1 MDSAGVVITG
11 LGAIS
16 PLGLTVSDMWAG
28 LSAGKCGISKIT
40 AFDATGFGC
49 QLAGQAPDY
58 KIQQFVPKTYR
69 KAVKLM
75 CRDIELA
82 VIATNEALTD
92 SGLITKGIDP
102 ENINVQPERMAINVG
117 AGLISCDLVELAN
130 AVAVSITDGKFDIQK
145 WGKHGIEL
153 VPPLW
158 LLKYLPNML
167 ACHIS
172 IIHDAQG
179 PNNTITAGDTSGIQ
193 AIGEASRIIQR
204 GDADIMLAGAAESKV
219 HPLTIVRQHLL
230 GNLSERSDEPKKASR
245 PFEKNR
251 DGLVLAEG
259 AGVVVLEEISHA
271 EERGAKIYGEV
282 VGFGS
287 SSSACA
293 PNKADADGQGL
304 ARSIK
309 AACADSGL
317 NDGKIDY
324 ILAHGLSCPLSDVAE
339 TRAIKEALGERAK
352 QIPISAI
359 KSMTGHCGAASGA
372 IEVIAAALALK
383 NSRIPPT
390 INYEENDP
398 ECDLDYVPNEAR
410 EFAPRAVLVNSFGFG
425 GQNSS
430 LVLRKLK

>member
-1 MDSAGVVITG
+1 VKIAGEVKDFSIRDFLENRKSLKVMARDI
-11 LGAIS
+11 
-16 PLGLTVSDMWAG
+16 
-28 LSAGKCGISKIT
+28 
-40 AFDATGFGC
+40 
-49 QLAGQAPDY
+49 QLAVAGA
-58 KIQQFVPKTYR
+58 K
-69 KAVKLM
+69 
-75 CRDIELA
+75 LA
-82 VIATNEALTD
+82 VDDAAVEENP
-92 SGLITKGIDP
+92 IDRTRFG
-102 ENINVQPERMAINVG
+102 VSLG
-117 AGLISCDLVELAN
+117 AGLISSDVDELAL
-130 AVAVSITDGKFDIQK
+130 AVIRSVDESGEFSMKIFGEEGLRNLF
-145 WGKHGIEL
+145 
-153 VPPLW
+153 PLW